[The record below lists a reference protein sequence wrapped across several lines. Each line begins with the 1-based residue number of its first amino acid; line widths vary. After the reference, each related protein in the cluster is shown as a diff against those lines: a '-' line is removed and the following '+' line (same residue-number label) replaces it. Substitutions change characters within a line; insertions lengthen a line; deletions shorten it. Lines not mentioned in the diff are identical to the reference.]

1 MKSKLLP
8 DLQAV
13 SDDPVFTITSNEIG
27 ASFVPGPEPGNAG
40 ANEANTP
47 HGIFAATLPSNPD
60 SGPMPQPDLNS
71 ISVAQASTLVV
82 PISSGGITINLLFD
96 NAATNIAPASFRA
109 GIEQAATLLA
119 ASITDQITV
128 NIQVDYSGIHGAR
141 LRS

>member
-13 SDDPVFTITSNEIG
+13 SDDPVFSITANEIG

-40 ANEANTP
+40 ANEAHAP

-71 ISVAQASTLVV
+71 ISVAQGEH
-82 PISSGGITINLLFD
+82 PC
-96 NAATNIAPASFRA
+96 
-109 GIEQAATLLA
+109 
-119 ASITDQITV
+119 
-128 NIQVDYSGIHGAR
+128 GAN
-141 LRS
+141 